1 MKTLIIADSSGIIS
15 LISETDKNNSLAV
28 KISLKLEKAKGS
40 IIVPTEVF
48 AEILNITGKKLGH
61 KIALIVAEKILSMKT
76 FLISDTNE
84 KIRKRAM
91 DIFKDQPE
99 SVSFTDCIVMANAD
113 SFKTKDIFGFDEV
126 FRKNGYKRIGVDK

>member
-15 LISETDKNNSLAV
+15 LISETDKNHSLAV

-84 KIRKRAM
+84 KIRKRALE
-91 DIFKDQPE
+91 IFKDQSE

-126 FRKNGYKRIGVDK
+126 FWKNGYKRIGVDK

>member
-15 LISETDKNNSLAV
+15 LISETDKNHSLAV

-40 IIVPTEVF
+40 IIGPTEVF

>member
-15 LISETDKNNSLAV
+15 LISETDKNHSLAV